1 MSNKTLLAN
10 TARRRSLSSLTMAAA
25 FGLFAAAGSFAVHA
39 QATAGSI
46 FGKAPAGET
55 VRAKSLT
62 TGLQR
67 DVAADAKGR
76 FVLRALPIGIYNV
89 TLEKD
94 GQPVLTRAKVQVVV
108 GRGSHV
114 DLDCAQD
121 SCGAK

>member
-121 SCGAK
+121 ACGAK